1 MLLSSEPTAKYHS
14 LLAVLHEAKDNRPH
28 VAREVLG
35 TLVDHQLD
43 RQSDDDVRYFIFANA
58 LAKRL
63 DSRRA
68 ASINLYLQEYE
79 TPQIELFN
87 LVARHLPTVG
97 AAGAVANRL
106 LARHLANRPAV
117 TLLDIGIGTARQEV
131 ALLHEMAREGTLP
144 EQLTVI
150 AIEPNA
156 HCLAEAQRVLR
167 AAADELRLDLRFRG
181 ICAVIEDLTAQQWAT
196 LRADESPLV
205 VHAAFA
211 MHHIRDTRTSG
222 RDDVFARLRALD
234 ADAVIL
240 CEPNADHHTESFF
253 RRFESAWD
261 HFSRTFRLIDGLDVS
276 PRERR
281 AMKLF
286 FTREIEDILANDEG
300 TRCERHEPSGA
311 WVERLTR
318 SGFYPASDLDG
329 VATVEGAAIA
339 ASAHEGYVGLDFEG
353 TTLVSILCATRAAQP
368 APVERER
375 RRRRGVTAPLAL
387 RPLPD

>member
-1 MLLSSEPTAKYHS
+1 MLQTAEPTAKYHS

-43 RQSDDDVRYFIFANA
+43 RESDDDVRYFIFANA

-63 DSRRA
+63 ESGRA

-97 AAGAVANRL
+97 AAGSVANRI
-106 LARHLANRPAV
+106 LAEQLANRDAV

-131 ALLHEMAREGTLP
+131 ALLHEMARAGTLP

-156 HCLAEAQRVLR
+156 HCLAQAQRALR
-167 AAADELRLDLRFRG
+167 ETADALHLDLRFRG
-181 ICAVIEDLTAQQWAT
+181 ICAVIEDLTPQQWDT
-196 LRADESPLV
+196 LRADDSPLV

-211 MHHIRDTRTSG
+211 MHHIRETATSG
-222 RDDVFARLRALD
+222 RDDVFARLHALN
-234 ADAVIL
+234 ADAIVL

-286 FTREIEDILANDEG
+286 FTREIEDILANDES
-300 TRCERHEPSGA
+300 TRCERHEPSSS
-311 WVERLTR
+311 WVDRLSR
-318 SGFYPASDLDG
+318 SGFYPAPDLHG
-329 VATVEGAAIA
+329 VAAVDGSAIA

-353 TTLVSILCATRAAQP
+353 TTLVSILCATRTARPNAGRP
-368 APVERER
+368 R
-375 RRRRGVTAPLAL
+375 RRHRGVTAPLAL
-387 RPLPD
+387 RPLPE